1 MEQLVK
7 EKIKLSNLSIY
18 CESLFN
24 GKPTIL
30 FIHGFASSTYTFQRL
45 IPLFT
50 QDYSII
56 AIDLPGFGKSEKSKT
71 YQYTFA
77 NYARLIK
84 ECLDYFNLREVFVAG
99 HSMGGQIALY
109 FARLA
114 PDRIKK
120 LVLLGSSGYLK
131 KAKPYLRYSSYI
143 PCFHLF
149 VKLLVNRKTVKQYLE
164 NVFYEHSFIDEKMV
178 EEYSRPL
185 KEESFY
191 TCLVRLLR
199 HREGDLPE
207 EQLQQINVPTLLLWG
222 EEDKVVPLNV
232 GMKLEKDIPDAK
244 LITYQHTRHLLTE
257 ERHQQVYSDIVKYF
271 TSEEQ

>member
-1 MEQLVK
+1 MEHLVK

-45 IPLFT
+45 IPLFK
-50 QDYSII
+50 DNYSII
-56 AIDLPGFGKSEKSKT
+56 AINLPGFGKSEKSKT
-71 YQYTFA
+71 YQYSFT
-77 NYARLIK
+77 NYASLIG
-84 ECLDYFNLREVFVAG
+84 ECLDYFNLREVFIAG

-109 FARLA
+109 FAKMA

-131 KAKPYLRYSSYI
+131 KAKPHLRYSSYI
-143 PCFHLF
+143 PYFQLF
-149 VKLLVNRKTVKQYLE
+149 VKWLVNRKTVNQYLE

-178 EEYSRPL
+178 QEYSQPL
-185 KEESFY
+185 RDKCFY
-191 TCLVRLLR
+191 TCLIRLLR

-232 GMKLEKDIPDAK
+232 GMKLEKDIPNAK
-244 LITYQHTRHLLTE
+244 LITYKHTGHLLTE
-257 ERHQQVYSDIVKYF
+257 ERYQQVYNDIVRYF
-271 TSEEQ
+271 SSEEQ